1 LRAILYGYGG
11 GVELRYLPIH
21 ADIKPGDLLI
31 TSGIDGLYPEGA
43 PVAEV
48 TQVEHNSDT
57 AFVKVT
63 TIPTAGV
70 DRGRFVLVLREKT
83 GVPARPLDS
92 AAAPA
97 TKTHKPSQDDST
109 E

>member
-1 LRAILYGYGG
+1 MRAILYGYGG

-21 ADIKPGDLLI
+21 ADVKPGDLLI

-48 TQVEHNSDT
+48 TQVERSPDS

-70 DRGRFVLVLREKT
+70 DRGRFVLVLREKIK
-83 GVPARPLDS
+83 VPPRPADVVITL
-92 AAAPA
+92 PK
-97 TKTHKPSQDDST
+97 TKASSPDDST